1 MAWRT
6 SPTSRPSTWSCS
18 TTSTS
23 TSRPRFGHGPDQP
36 GALRPGGV
44 LYLLAPNRVWPLE
57 VHYGLPFLS
66 WLPLPIANQY
76 LRWTGRG
83 TDYSDACYAP
93 TYRGFAKEMRAYPEL
108 VWQCVL
114 PGDPTATKAG
124 APVRCRTGMWLLRRY
139 LWMWSISKALLVVA
153 VKEPRV

>member
-1 MAWRT
+1 LVVLDNIYEHLPDHALALDRI
-6 SPTSRPSTWSCS
+6 SR
-18 TTSTS
+18 
-23 TSRPRFGHGPDQP
+23 
-36 GALRPGGV
+36 ALRPGGV

-57 VHYGLPFLS
+57 VHYGVPFLS
-66 WLPLPIANQY
+66 WPPLPIANQY

-93 TYRGFAKEMRAYPEL
+93 TYRGFAKEMRDHPEL

-124 APVRCRTGMWLLRRY
+124 APVHYRTGMWLLRRY
-139 LWMWSISKALLVVA
+139 PWMWSISEALLVVA